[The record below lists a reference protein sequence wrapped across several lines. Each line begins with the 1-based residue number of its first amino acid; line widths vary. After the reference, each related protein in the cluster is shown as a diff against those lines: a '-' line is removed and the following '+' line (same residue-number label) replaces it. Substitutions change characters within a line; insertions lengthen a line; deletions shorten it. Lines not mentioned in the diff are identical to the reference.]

1 MHPNAVPQRWAEL
14 RNWRWEAAV
23 GSSRSRRLHRRG
35 ARGQGLV
42 EFALVAPLLL
52 ALAFGIFDFGR
63 GMSANVT
70 VTNAS
75 REGARWLSTQAS
87 NLTSSTNYGSYCP
100 TGTTAPSNSSGQLQA
115 WNQMLNAN
123 LSMSGVTRM
132 TVYFYKSSNTP
143 PSAGGFTGWDLQED
157 CTRNGGNTAFTGGV
171 TTTTGSNTGDSSYA
185 PQTGDWVE
193 FRVTYQYTTTTPI
206 IHQLVSTVTIDQA
219 TTMVLE

>member
-1 MHPNAVPQRWAEL
+1 M
-14 RNWRWEAAV
+14 

-75 REGARWLSTQAS
+75 REGARWFSANAS
-87 NLTSSTNYGSYCP
+87 NLDSTTHYGSYCP
-100 TGTTAPSNSSGQLQA
+100 TGTTAPSHASGQLQA

-143 PSAGGFTGWDLQED
+143 PSAGGFTGWDLEED
-157 CTRNGGNTAFTGGV
+157 CLPSGGPFNGTVNPV
-171 TTTTGSNTGDSSYA
+171 TGSNTGDSSYS

>member
-1 MHPNAVPQRWAEL
+1 MPLKAVPQQRTVIEPGG
-14 RNWRWEAAV
+14 RVEWEAVVA
-23 GSSRSRRLHRRG
+23 SSCSGRPHRRG

-42 EFALVAPLLL
+42 EFALVAPLLI

-70 VTNAS
+70 VTNAT

-87 NLTSSTNYGSYCP
+87 NLSSPYGSACP
-100 TGTTAPSNSSGQLQA
+100 SATSLTSTSGQLQA

-123 LSMSGVTRM
+123 LSMSGVSQI
-132 TVYFYKSSNTP
+132 TVYFYKSSNN
-143 PSAGGFTGWDLQED
+143 PSSSSAFTGWDLKED
-157 CTRNGGNTAFTGGV
+157 CTRSGSAFTGAV
-171 TTTTGSNTGDSSYA
+171 SPTTGSNTGDSTYA

-193 FRVTYQYTTTTPI
+193 FRVIYQYTTATPI
-206 IHQLVSTVTIDQA
+206 IHQLVSTVTIDQS

>member
-1 MHPNAVPQRWAEL
+1 M
-14 RNWRWEAAV
+14 
-23 GSSRSRRLHRRG
+23 GSSRSTRLHRRG

-42 EFALVAPLLL
+42 EFALVAPLLI

-70 VTNAS
+70 VTNAT

-100 TGTTAPSNSSGQLQA
+100 TSTSNGITAPSNASGQLQA

-123 LSMSGVTRM
+123 LSMSGVTQI
-132 TVYFYKSSNTP
+132 TVYFYKSTNNPSNST
-143 PSAGGFTGWDLQED
+143 AFTGWDLEED
-157 CTRNGGNTAFTGGV
+157 CTRSGGAFTGGV
-171 TTTTGSNTGDSSYA
+171 TSTPGTNTGDATYS

-193 FRVTYQYTTTTPI
+193 FQVIYQYTTATPI
-206 IHQLVSTVTIDQA
+206 IHQLVSTVTINQA